1 MSKTWP
7 SALLALF
14 AGAVLLATPE
24 TAGSAPRVRYDVP
37 KVDPV
42 PAGLPDFTGKWMI
55 AKPIR
60 RLRTVDGAAP
70 PLNAAGM
77 ALYAKTQAALKADPK
92 TDPVS
97 KCVMQGIPRL
107 LIAPY
112 PFLILQYGKH
122 VDFVHETNHTFRIAY
137 FNQPPPD
144 DPDPHWLGWPIA
156 SWDGKTLVID
166 SIGFNDQTWLD
177 YSGLP
182 HGEKLKVQERY
193 RLVAGKVRARVNITD
208 PDFYTAPWSTDFT
221 FVRQPGDYALKESI
235 CVRDHK
241 M

>member
-1 MSKTWP
+1 MKA
-7 SALLALF
+7 ALLALLTGL
-14 AGAVLLATPE
+14 ALVTGANGA
-24 TAGSAPRVRYDVP
+24 AAPPSVSHGVP
-37 KVDPV
+37 TLDPV
-42 PAGLPDFTGKWMI
+42 PASLPDFTGKWMI
-55 AKPIR
+55 ARQIR
-60 RLRTVDGAAP
+60 RLRTSDGAAP
-70 PLNAAGM
+70 PLNAAGK
-77 ALYAKTQAALKADPK
+77 ALYAKTRAALRADPK

-122 VDFVHETNHTFRIAY
+122 VDFVHETNHTFRIVY
-137 FNQPPPD
+137 FNQPLPD
-144 DPDPHWLGWPIA
+144 DPDPHWLGWPAA

-182 HGEKLKVQERY
+182 HGQKLKVQERY
-193 RLVAGKVRARVNITD
+193 RLDGGHVRVRVVITD
-208 PDFYTAPWSTDFT
+208 SDFYTAPWSADFT
-221 FVRQPGDYALKESI
+221 LIRQPGDYALKESI
-235 CVRDHK
+235 CVRDHR